1 MKRVLHCIDTTG
13 PGGAETV
20 FMTLA
25 SRLDPLRYKSYVAI
39 AGKGWLYDE
48 LCRKGFRPYIVGGKR
63 GFDFNY
69 LKRLIDVIR
78 SNRIDLVQSHLFGS
92 NVYCSIAG
100 ALMGVPVVCTYHG
113 NVDVGS
119 HSFLRFLKLKIVN
132 RYAARVV
139 CVSKSLEK
147 ELAALAHLP
156 ARKSVVIYNGVD
168 VEQFKR
174 TPDNSIRKKLGF
186 ADSDFVVGAV
196 GNIRPAKNYKDL
208 ILTAAALVGKSPRY
222 KVVIAGQ
229 GDGSLY
235 DELQK
240 QIRALMLE
248 KNVYFIGYQDNV
260 QKFLNNLDVFV
271 LCSSTEGFSIA
282 TIEAMACE
290 LPVVATRCGGPEEIL
305 VNEKDGILVKLGDTQ
320 KLVDAIHRI
329 SEDRNYAQKLRYEA
343 RLAAQDRFSVDSMV
357 SAYELIYQ
365 TI

>member
-20 FMTLA
+20 FMALA
-25 SRLDPLRYKSYVAI
+25 GRLDPLQYKSYVAL

-48 LCRKGFRPYIVGGKR
+48 LCRKGFRPYLVGGKK

-69 LKRLIDVIR
+69 LKRLMEVIR

-100 ALMGVPVVCTYHG
+100 ALTGVPVVCTYHG

-119 HSFLRFLKLKIVN
+119 RSFLQFLKLRIVN

-139 CVSKSLEK
+139 CVSSSLEN
-147 ELAALAHLP
+147 ELASLTRHSKQ
-156 ARKSVVIYNGVD
+156 KSMVIYNGVD
-168 VEQFKR
+168 VERFKR
-174 TPDNSIRKKLGF
+174 VPDDSIRGQLGF
-186 ADSDFVVGAV
+186 ADSDIIVGAV
-196 GNIRPAKNYKDL
+196 GNIRPAKNYGNL
-208 ILTAAALVGKSPRY
+208 ILTAAELVRKSPRY

-229 GDGSLY
+229 GDGRLY
-235 DELQK
+235 HDLQE

-248 KNVYFIGYQDNV
+248 RNVYFIGYQDDV
-260 QKFLNNLDVFV
+260 PKFLNNLDVFV

-305 VNEKDGILVKLGDTQ
+305 VNEKNGILVNLDDRQ
-320 KLVDAIHRI
+320 KFVDAIHRI
-329 SEDRNYAQKLRYEA
+329 SEDRDYSQKLRYEA
-343 RLAAQDRFSVDSMV
+343 RLAAQGRFSIDSMV
-357 SAYELIYQ
+357 SAYEEIYQ
-365 TI
+365 AV